1 MYSVT
6 IIYVSEPFISVHDNL
21 NRQELLEDY
30 KEWLEDNLN
39 VYSSFFF
46 EEKGTNNLRIEETD
60 FLSVSFCI
68 SWQQIMKFGLLM
80 YVS

>member
-6 IIYVSEPFISVHDNL
+6 IISESSVSIRDNL
-21 NRQELLEDY
+21 NFQEMLEAY

-46 EEKGTNNLRIEETD
+46 EEKGTNKSAHFFKKADGTVEK
-60 FLSVSFCI
+60 C
-68 SWQQIMKFGLLM
+68 
-80 YVS
+80 

>member
-6 IIYVSEPFISVHDNL
+6 IISVSEPYVSFRDNL
-21 NRQELLEDY
+21 IFQELLEDY

-46 EEKGTNNLRIEETD
+46 EEKGTNKSAHFFKKADGIVEQCQL
-60 FLSVSFCI
+60 
-68 SWQQIMKFGLLM
+68 
-80 YVS
+80 

>member
-6 IIYVSEPFISVHDNL
+6 IISESSVFIRNNL
-21 NRQELLEDY
+21 NYQEMFKIY

-46 EEKGTNNLRIEETD
+46 EEKGTNNSAHFFKKADGTVEK
-60 FLSVSFCI
+60 C
-68 SWQQIMKFGLLM
+68 
-80 YVS
+80 

>member
-6 IIYVSEPFISVHDNL
+6 IISVSEPHVSFRDNL
-21 NRQELLEDY
+21 NRKELLEDY

-46 EEKGTNNLRIEETD
+46 EEKGTNNLAHFFKKADGTVEKCE
-60 FLSVSFCI
+60 L
-68 SWQQIMKFGLLM
+68 
-80 YVS
+80 

>member
-6 IIYVSEPFISVHDNL
+6 IIYVSEPFVSIRDNL
-21 NRQELLEDY
+21 NYQEMLKAY

-46 EEKGTNNLRIEETD
+46 EEKGTNKSAHFFKKADGTVEKCEL
-60 FLSVSFCI
+60 
-68 SWQQIMKFGLLM
+68 
-80 YVS
+80 

>member
-6 IIYVSEPFISVHDNL
+6 IISSSEPFVSIRDNL
-21 NRQELLEDY
+21 NYQEMLEAY

-46 EEKGTNNLRIEETD
+46 EEKGMNKSAHFFKKADGTVEK
-60 FLSVSFCI
+60 C
-68 SWQQIMKFGLLM
+68 
-80 YVS
+80 

>member
-6 IIYVSEPFISVHDNL
+6 IIYVSEPFISVRDNL
-21 NRQELLEDY
+21 NRQELLEYY

-46 EEKGTNNLRIEETD
+46 EKKGTNNLAHFFKKADVTVEK
-60 FLSVSFCI
+60 C
-68 SWQQIMKFGLLM
+68 
-80 YVS
+80 

>member
-6 IIYVSEPFISVHDNL
+6 IIYVSIPSIFIRDNL
-21 NRQELLEDY
+21 NYQELLEVY

-46 EEKGTNNLRIEETD
+46 EEKGTNKSAHFFKKADGTVEQ
-60 FLSVSFCI
+60 C
-68 SWQQIMKFGLLM
+68 
-80 YVS
+80 

>member
-6 IIYVSEPFISVHDNL
+6 IISVSEPFVSFRDNL

-39 VYSSFFF
+39 IYSSFFF
-46 EEKGTNNLRIEETD
+46 EEKGTNNSAHFFKKTD
-60 FLSVSFCI
+60 GTVEKC
-68 SWQQIMKFGLLM
+68 
-80 YVS
+80 

>member
-6 IIYVSEPFISVHDNL
+6 IISVSEPYVSFRDNL

-46 EEKGTNNLRIEETD
+46 EEKGTNKSAHFFKKADVTVEKCQL
-60 FLSVSFCI
+60 
-68 SWQQIMKFGLLM
+68 
-80 YVS
+80 

>member
-6 IIYVSEPFISVHDNL
+6 IISESSVFIRNNL
-21 NRQELLEDY
+21 NYQEMFKIY

-46 EEKGTNNLRIEETD
+46 EEKGTNKSAHFFKKADGTVEK
-60 FLSVSFCI
+60 C
-68 SWQQIMKFGLLM
+68 
-80 YVS
+80 

>member
-6 IIYVSEPFISVHDNL
+6 IISVSEPSVSFRNNL

-46 EEKGTNNLRIEETD
+46 EEKGMNNSAHFFKKADGTVEK
-60 FLSVSFCI
+60 C
-68 SWQQIMKFGLLM
+68 
-80 YVS
+80 